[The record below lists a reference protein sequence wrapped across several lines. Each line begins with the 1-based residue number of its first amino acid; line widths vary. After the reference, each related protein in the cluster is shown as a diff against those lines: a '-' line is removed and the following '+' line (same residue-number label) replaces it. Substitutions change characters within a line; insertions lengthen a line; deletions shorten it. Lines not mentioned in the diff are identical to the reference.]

1 MTEASGASNLLKPDV
16 LKGTSPV
23 LRGGGHGNVFPL
35 TRQAVTSRHATAGP
49 PSQSDFQKNF
59 LFW

>member
-23 LRGGGHGNVFPL
+23 LRGGGCSDVIPL
-35 TRQAVTSRHATAGP
+35 P
-49 PSQSDFQKNF
+49 D
-59 LFW
+59 